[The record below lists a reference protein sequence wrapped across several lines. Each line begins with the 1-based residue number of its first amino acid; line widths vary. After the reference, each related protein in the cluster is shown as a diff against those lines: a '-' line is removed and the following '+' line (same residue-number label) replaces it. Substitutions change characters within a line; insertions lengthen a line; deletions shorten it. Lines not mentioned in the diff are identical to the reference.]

1 VLLLLLIACNRWLV
15 LIPALALYAATQ
27 LFSLSVPGFPEG
39 HVWLFN
45 PLPDSSCFVI
55 GALCGYAAVSGVALL
70 PRGRWPGVLTA
81 AIAATAALIN
91 LSWLA
96 HWYYPALPDLLGPRL
111 WPLVID
117 KTNLSPLR
125 LINFLAL
132 AVVAARLVPPDS
144 AFLTARVSH
153 ALGLCGRHSSK
164 SFCLGILLSVM
175 AHIILTELHDGLL
188 MQLAVGVVGIA
199 AMLGTGLQG
208 DGPSAAKPSGAAARL
223 TSCSSLPCCVFGSA
237 TAQVC
242 AAACTLIDT
251 SGNHLEALT
260 RGRRGQNFIQLG
272 AILSSSQIRSDAWIA
287 EPA

>member
-1 VLLLLLIACNRWLV
+1 MVLQ
-15 LIPALALYAATQ
+15 P
-27 LFSLSVPGFPEG
+27 
-39 HVWLFN
+39 
-45 PLPDSSCFVI
+45 PLPGSSCFVI

-153 ALGLCGRHSSK
+153 ALSLCGRHSSK
-164 SFCLGILLSVM
+164 SSASAYCC
-175 AHIILTELHDGLL
+175 
-188 MQLAVGVVGIA
+188 
-199 AMLGTGLQG
+199 
-208 DGPSAAKPSGAAARL
+208 PSWRIS
-223 TSCSSLPCCVFGSA
+223 F
-237 TAQVC
+237 
-242 AAACTLIDT
+242 
-251 SGNHLEALT
+251 
-260 RGRRGQNFIQLG
+260 
-272 AILSSSQIRSDAWIA
+272 
-287 EPA
+287 